1 MSEELPTM
9 VFAYRAGPGGFSDGP
24 TKRSLCQ
31 LIETSLEVDVTL
43 EALGLYLLEDH
54 EASKG
59 VSVCIDAKP
68 ESRTVWIG
76 YADTGR
82 LRSLDFDAFV
92 KRVDASL
99 TSAWVA
105 SRCIGPGKR
114 HPSTLP
120 PR

>member
-1 MSEELPTM
+1 MSEELPTL
-9 VFAYRAGPGGFSDGP
+9 VFAYRAGPEGFSDGP
-24 TKRSLCQ
+24 TKRSPCQ
-31 LIETSLEVDVTL
+31 LIETSLEVEATL
-43 EALGLYLLEDH
+43 GALELYILEGH
-54 EASKG
+54 EAGRG

-68 ESRTVWIG
+68 ESRAVWIG

-82 LRSLDFDAFV
+82 LRPLDFDAFV
-92 KRVDASL
+92 KHVDASL

-105 SRCIGPGKR
+105 SRCIGPSKR